1 MEGHGRRLMCRQG
14 WWKGSWKRVDV
25 RAKGRLC
32 NGFWKGVDVRAG
44 KGVMGARREVDVQA
58 KGEGE
63 GS

>member
-1 MEGHGRRLMCRQG
+1 MGPGIELMCWHWEG
-14 WWKGSWKRVDV
+14 WIKSWS
-25 RAKGRLC
+25 
-32 NGFWKGVDVRAG
+32 GFYLQAIGGGVLEVDVRAG